1 MSKIIEDQLIQ
12 LCQIYKE
19 NEEIYHELATYF
31 GLSDSALWLLY
42 SLHEA
47 TVPFTQAEIC
57 STWSISK
64 QTLHSAL
71 KGLETNGYIKMESS
85 VHNLKTKQ
93 IILTPTGKTLVHKT
107 VGRIV
112 EAEKLALGGLSE
124 DERTLLVS
132 LSQRHLEFF
141 KREIKQITEPEISSE
156 DL

>member
-1 MSKIIEDQLIQ
+1 MSNIIEEQLIQ
-12 LCQIYKE
+12 LNQIYKE
-19 NEEIYHELATYF
+19 NEEIYHGLATYF

-47 TVPFTQAEIC
+47 TVPYTQAEIC

-71 KGLETNGYIKMESS
+71 KGLETGGYIQMESS
-85 VHNLKTKQ
+85 VQNLKTKQ
-93 IILTPTGKTLVHKT
+93 IILTPTGKALVHKT

-112 EAEKLALGGLSE
+112 EAEKQALCGLSE
-124 DERTLLVS
+124 DDRMLLVS
-132 LSQRHLEFF
+132 LSQRHLECL
-141 KREIKQITEPEISSE
+141 KQEMKQITESKMSSE

>member
-1 MSKIIEDQLIQ
+1 MSKIIEEQLIQ
-12 LCQIYKE
+12 LNQIYKE

-47 TVPFTQAEIC
+47 TVPYTQSEIC

-71 KGLETNGYIKMESS
+71 KGLEAGGYIKMEPS
-85 VHNLKTKQ
+85 VQNLKTKQ
-93 IILTPTGKTLVHKT
+93 IILTPTGKALVHKT
-107 VGRIV
+107 VVRIV
-112 EAEKLALGGLSE
+112 EAEKQALGGLSE
-124 DERTLLVS
+124 DDRMLLVS
-132 LSQRHLEFF
+132 LSQRHLELF